1 MKTTLLTLLEV
12 VLQENELTD
21 RSKIYLN
28 TIAAQLPMLEAAFV
42 DYSKIVV
49 ASQVRQFVWLKF
61 RPSEHGRWLSNE
73 ADRFGLCA
81 NS

>member
-21 RSKIYLN
+21 RSKLYLD
-28 TIAAQLPMLEAAFV
+28 TIASQLPMLETAFINYNRIAA
-42 DYSKIVV
+42 
-49 ASQVRQFVWLKF
+49 ASQTKHFVWLKF
-61 RPSEHGRWLSNE
+61 KPAENGRWLSRE
-73 ADRFGLCA
+73 VDRFMPCA

>member
-21 RSKIYLN
+21 RSKLYLD
-28 TIAAQLPMLEAAFV
+28 TIAKQLPMLEAAYI
-42 DYSKIVV
+42 DYNKIVA
-49 ASQVRQFVWLKF
+49 ASQVKHFVWLKLK
-61 RPSEHGRWLSNE
+61 PSEHGRWLTRE
-73 ADRFGLCA
+73 VDRFMPCA